1 MEKNKW
7 LADIPIKASIVIGN
21 IKIEPYAKN
30 NDGAYKICLVFLL
43 KKEAVLNLLIQ
54 TATLDADSILGLLD
68 HIKKDKENGI
78 KNAFDTVSHS
88 GNFISQMDTGLVK
101 DFFDKIGYTKE
112 IKKQIPIMKN

>member
-43 KKEAVLNLLIQ
+43 KNEAVLNLLIQ

-68 HIKKDKENGI
+68 HIKKDKENCI

-88 GNFISQMDTGLVK
+88 GNFISQIDTGLEK
-101 DFFDKIGYTKE
+101 AFL
-112 IKKQIPIMKN
+112 IKLDTQKKLKNRYQ